1 MGNVSRRRFLQAGGF
16 FGGAALI
23 GGIAACSPQVSASAD
38 KPSLSDTGSD
48 NGRAQEADP
57 FAKPEPIDESQVAST
72 EEADIVIV
80 GIGTAGLTCAV
91 KAAQGGSSVIMIAKD
106 AEPSAQGGSNFA
118 INTRLTRELGV
129 DIDVETALRH
139 SMQTQGYQVSEGQ
152 WTTFARESGRGMDWL
167 MDLVEPYGIGVT
179 LEMPENAGADAL
191 LAEYPGSHVFY
202 GGPKDQPF
210 GDQPDVLDA
219 LVDILTNELGQKAY
233 FNTTAQQLVRDDGGT
248 GRVSAV
254 IAQNESGEYV
264 KYVGTKAV
272 VLATGDY
279 ANNPDLVA
287 AYCPLAEGMTSM
299 KVPANNTGDGHL
311 MALWI
316 GAAMQRCVSHGAMIF
331 GALNYRNL
339 SVNTQGKRF
348 MSERANN
355 GYGGIQAL
363 MQDDRCYWQVW
374 DNDFGNQWQ
383 DNASRYNTEPSTPE
397 SMAASFEAGV
407 ESGELIKAES
417 LEELAASMGIPTE
430 TFRAT
435 VERYN
440 ELCAKGEDEDFFK
453 SPDLLFPVQQAP
465 FYARK
470 VEASLLVTLGG
481 LDVTDEMEVRDENGN
496 VIEGLYALGA
506 IAGNFYGGPYTTYF
520 AGINMGRNVCF
531 GHLTGERLSKK

>member
-1 MGNVSRRRFLQAGGF
+1 MSMVSRRRFLQAGGF

-23 GGIAACSPQVSASAD
+23 GGLAACAPQSDTSSDAV
-38 KPSLSDTGSD
+38 SLSGTGASGDVSQASD
-48 NGRAQEADP
+48 S
-57 FAKPEPIDESQVAST
+57 FAKPDPIDESQITST

-152 WTTFARESGRGMDWL
+152 WAIFARESGRGMDWL

-179 LEMPENAGADAL
+179 LEMPENAGAGAL

-219 LVDILTNELGQKAY
+219 LVDILTNDLGQKTY
-233 FNTTAQQLVRDDGGT
+233 FNTTAQQLVRDDSGA

-254 IAQNESGEYV
+254 IAQNEAG
-264 KYVGTKAV
+264 KYIKYIGTKAV

-279 ANNPDLVA
+279 ANNPDLVS
-287 AYCPLAEGMTSM
+287 AYCPLAKGMTSM
-299 KVPANNTGDGHL
+299 KAPANNTGDGHL
-311 MALWI
+311 MAMWV
-316 GAAMQRCVSHGAMIF
+316 GAAMQRCASHGAMIF

-339 SVNTQGKRF
+339 SVNTQGQRF

-355 GYGGIQAL
+355 GHGGIQAL
-363 MQDDRCYWQVW
+363 MQNDRCYWQVW
-374 DNDFGNQWQ
+374 DSDFGNQWQ
-383 DNASRYNTEPSTPE
+383 DNASRYNTEPATPE

-407 ESGELIKAES
+407 ESGELIKANS
-417 LEELAASMGIPTE
+417 LEELAAAMDIPADS
-430 TFRAT
+430 FQAT
-435 VERYN
+435 VARYN
-440 ELCAKGEDEDFFK
+440 ELCAKGVDEDFFK
-453 SPDLLFPVQQAP
+453 ASDILFPVERAP
-465 FYARK
+465 FYARR

-481 LDVTDEMEVRDENGN
+481 LDVTDEMEVRDEDGR

-506 IAGNFYGGPYTTYF
+506 VAGNFYGGPYTTYF

-531 GHLTGERLSKK
+531 GHLTGERLSKI